1 MEPVSQSRV
10 FSGRYEITHLI
21 ARGGMAQV
29 YRAQDNLL
37 DREVA
42 LKVLFPEL
50 SIDQNFVER
59 FRREAQSAARLS
71 HPNIVPVFDWGEDHS
86 TYFIV
91 MEYVDGQPLSHVI
104 KDLGTVPPKRA
115 AVIAANVAAGLAY
128 AHRRGMVHR
137 DIKPGNVL
145 ITEDGS
151 VRVTDF
157 GIARAVNTED
167 DLTQAGSVMGTAT
180 YFSPEQAEG
189 KAVDGRS
196 DIYSLGVVL
205 YEMLLGRP
213 PFQGDSPVAVAS
225 MHVRNAVPL
234 PRDLAAGI
242 PEAIEAITMK
252 ALSKDPALRYQ
263 DAEEMRADLM
273 RFVDDKPVT
282 AEDPTLALAMSDTA
296 MVAAVNQTMAIPIF
310 TGPRSEPLQVAK
322 AGKPLSRQPLVW
334 GLVAVALVAVVIAG
348 LLFANGS
355 KSKQLTMPNLVGMTQ
370 TKAVEVIQK
379 DGLILGTV
387 STVASSKPANQVVS
401 TTPIAGLPL
410 SKGVHVD
417 MTVSNGALAG
427 QVQMPSVVGQT
438 LGAAEAQ
445 LTAAGLTGVPSSQ
458 GSPSSAIVQAQS
470 VSAGS
475 TVPLGTQVTLS
486 VPVVSVQVPSVAGQ
500 SVAQATTTL
509 QNANLTAGQQ
519 TTVCSNSRPSGSVA
533 SSSPPV
539 GTSVPSGTSITL
551 NVSSGNCTVII
562 QNVVGLTQGGAT
574 TALQGQGLSVVATA
588 ATQAACTMAGIPNGS
603 VQSQSPVGGSSVNG
617 GSTVTIAVCPNTVT
631 TTTGG

>member
-1 MEPVSQSRV
+1 MEPVSQSRI

-29 YRAQDNLL
+29 YRAHDNLL

-50 SIDQNFVER
+50 SVDQNFVER

-71 HPNIVPVFDWGEDHS
+71 HPNIVPVFDWGEDHG

-91 MEYVDGQPLSHVI
+91 MEYVDGRPLSQVI

-115 AVIAANVAAGLAY
+115 AVIAGNVAAGLAY

-137 DIKPGNVL
+137 DVKPGNVL
-145 ITEDGS
+145 ITDDGS

-196 DIYSLGVVL
+196 DIYSLGIVL

-225 MHVRNAVPL
+225 MHVRNSVPL
-234 PRDLAAGI
+234 PRDLAPGI
-242 PEAIEAITMK
+242 PEAIEAISMK
-252 ALSKDPALRYQ
+252 ALSKDPNLRYQ

-273 RFVDDKPVT
+273 RFVDGKPVS

-322 AGKPLSRQPLVW
+322 AGKPLTRQPLVW
-334 GLVAVALVAVVIAG
+334 GLAAVAVVAVITVG
-348 LLFANGS
+348 LLLVNGS
-355 KSKQLTMPNLVGMTQ
+355 KSKQLTMPNLVGLTQ
-370 TKAVEVIQK
+370 TAAVEQIQK

-387 STVASSKPANQVVS
+387 STVSSSKPANQVVS
-401 TTPIAGLPL
+401 TSPTAGLPL
-410 SKGVHVD
+410 GKGVHVNLV
-417 MTVSNGALAG
+417 VSNGALAG
-427 QVQMPSVVGQT
+427 QVQVPSVVGQS
-438 LGAAEAQ
+438 LGAAQAQ
-445 LTAAGLTGVPSSQ
+445 LTAVGLTGLPSSP
-458 GSPSSAIVQAQS
+458 GSPSSAIVEAQS
-470 VSAGS
+470 VAAGS
-475 TVPLGTQVTLS
+475 SVPQGTQVTLS
-486 VPVVSVQVPSVAGQ
+486 VPSVAVSVPSLTGQ
-500 SVAQATTTL
+500 SVTQATTAL
-509 QNANLTAGQQ
+509 QNVNLTAGQQ
-519 TTVCSNSRPSGSVA
+519 TTVCSNTVA
-533 SSSPPV
+533 PGLVVSSSPPT

-551 NVSSGNCTVII
+551 NVSSGSCTVIV

-574 TALQGQGLSVVATA
+574 SALQAQGLSVVATA
-588 ATQAACTMAGIPNGS
+588 ALQSYCTSAGVPNGS
-603 VQSQSPVGGSSVNG
+603 VASQSPVGGSSVNG
-617 GSTVTIAVCPNTVT
+617 GATVTISVCPNTGVT
-631 TTTGG
+631 GATG